1 VKEKDFFPLIR
12 LARLTLIPWLLFL
25 SGYSD
30 DALVNGRI
38 SQRIPVQQG
47 LPEKVFAE
55 WKRQFLTRNRLSEGM
70 FDKRIEISNVQL
82 VEGPIYV
89 WCRIDYVFVLDWV
102 RLVQAASVDL
112 GEYPLDREPDQEVI
126 ARAVRLA
133 IRETD
138 QLTIPKV
145 VSRLKVERAF
155 QSCEKGMQPN
165 WSDIGFENLTGR
177 LLMWGFS
184 TIDKDENQCKRAAV
198 DLATGE
204 VAYCH
209 DGPCWVSI
217 HR

>member
-1 VKEKDFFPLIR
+1 MIR

-25 SGYSD
+25 SGCSD
-30 DALVNGRI
+30 DALANGGI
-38 SQRIPVQQG
+38 SQRIPVQQD
-47 LPEKVFAE
+47 LPAKVFAE
-55 WKRQFLTRNRLSEGM
+55 WKWQFLTRNRLSEGM

-155 QSCEKGMQPN
+155 QSCEKGMQPK

-177 LLMWGFS
+177 LLMWGLS
-184 TIDKDENQCKRAAV
+184 TIDKDENQCKSAAV

>member
-1 VKEKDFFPLIR
+1 MR
-12 LARLTLIPWLLFL
+12 LARLALIPWLLFL

-30 DALVNGRI
+30 EPMVNRSI
-38 SQRIPVQQG
+38 TPIKQG
-47 LPEKVFAE
+47 LPAKVLAE
-55 WKRQFLTRNRLSEGM
+55 WKRQFLTTHHLSEGM
-70 FDKRIEISNVQL
+70 FGKRIEISDVQL

-89 WCRIDYVFVLDWV
+89 WWRIDYVFVLDWV
-102 RLVQAASVDL
+102 RLFQAASVNL
-112 GEYPLDREPDQEVI
+112 GEYPLDVEPDQEVI
-126 ARAVRLA
+126 ARAVKLA

-145 VSRLKVERAF
+145 VSRLKVQRAF
-155 QSCEKGMQPN
+155 ESCEKGMKPN

-184 TIDKDENQCKRAAV
+184 TMDQAENRCKGAAV
-198 DLATGE
+198 DLAIGE

-209 DGPCWVSI
+209 DSPCWIPSTTF